1 MISLVEQLGLNS
13 WDWTAGIEQLRWISW
28 DWTAGIEQLR
38 LNSWEWKAQM
48 EHLNLTS
55 GIEQL
60 GLNSYVEQL
69 RLICSDR
76 SGQMSD
82 CERVAQV
89 AHQKWRCEQ
98 FTQVAHQKRELWLNH
113 SGCSPK
119 MREWA
124 PKTDEGIPHPG
135 FSGQLN
141 FSYNHFNSIAT
152 ERELK
157 KLCTAASR
165 QCTAA
170 SRWSNTSPPLSCCI
184 SCLQ

>member
-1 MISLVEQLGLNS
+1 MDQLRLNG
-13 WDWTAGIEQLRWISW
+13 WDWTAEIEQLRMKSSDGTSKFNIR
-28 DWTAGIEQLR
+28 DWTARTEQLCWTAEIDLLR
-38 LNSWEWKAQM
+38 SLRTNEWLWA
-48 EHLNLTS
+48 S
-55 GIEQL
+55 
-60 GLNSYVEQL
+60 
-69 RLICSDR
+69 R
-76 SGQMSD
+76 SGCTPKMKMWAIYSG
-82 CERVAQV
+82 RSP
-89 AHQKWRCEQ
+89 
-98 FTQVAHQKRELWLNH
+98 KRELWLNH

-119 MREWA
+119 MSEWA